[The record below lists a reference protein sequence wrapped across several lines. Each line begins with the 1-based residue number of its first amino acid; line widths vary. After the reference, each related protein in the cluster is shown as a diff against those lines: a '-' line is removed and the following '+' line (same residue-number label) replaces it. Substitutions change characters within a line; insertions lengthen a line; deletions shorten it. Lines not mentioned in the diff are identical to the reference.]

1 MVTGKVL
8 RFDQVR
14 GYGFIA
20 PNSGGEDVF
29 LHVNDLLDEKHQ
41 VRPGTVV
48 EFAIEDSDR
57 GLKASEV
64 RIVEQPSGSTRDRAD
79 HRTTRREYR
88 AEPRTE
94 SRGETRGDELD
105 ADGMCD
111 VLSADEFAGELT
123 ETLLRGIP
131 SLTGT
136 QVLSIRQELTG
147 LAQKHGWVDN

>member
-1 MVTGKVL
+1 VVTGKVL

-48 EFAIEDSDR
+48 EFAVEDSDR

-64 RIVEQPSGSTRDRAD
+64 RIVEQPSGSGRDRAD
-79 HRTTRREYR
+79 HRPHRREER
-88 AEPRTE
+88 RT
-94 SRGETRGDELD
+94 DDLD
-105 ADGMCD
+105 GDGMCD
-111 VLSADEFAGELT
+111 VLSAEEFAGELT
-123 ETLLRGIP
+123 EALLRSNP
-131 SLTGT
+131 TLTGA
-136 QVLSIRQELTG
+136 QILAVRQELAAI
-147 LAQKHGWVDN
+147 AQKHGWVDN